1 MYMCMYVCMYVCVC
15 VYILPSQ
22 LIFTL
27 HLFTYCT
34 LQVFVFKLFPIFF
47 FIIFSF
53 ARTINYN
60 EDNGIGFLF
69 CAKINN
75 EGKGL
80 RKVLQ

>member
-15 VYILPSQ
+15 IYILPSN
-22 LIFTL
+22 LFFTL
-27 HLFTYCT
+27 HLFTFCT
-34 LQVFVFKLFPIFF
+34 LQVFVFKLFRIF